1 MNENPKYV
9 MRWHVTLVMIVA
21 SMLRIQGSAAFIVSP
36 FVQRKTSLSTKY
48 LKTRAPATLDYP
60 WLDHFPSPHQN
71 NMVPTQIGRGSTF
84 LKMSSDSDDG
94 PGIGTIVTI
103 VFFLVVFVGTSLAPM
118 LDAARNSP
126 TGDLNLGDSV
136 VTRQDPP
143 GKLQN
148 YENSSD
154 KLSRTK
160 IQEKLNR
167 VPVFYLVSGPNKE
180 MQEKIYLS
188 FEDAT
193 SAAGSDATVKCT
205 TLDQVMY
212 PLVLKRGRM
221 RMAPPPLEV
230 QLAEENLQAQ
240 GLSTKNFKL
249 VPSKA
254 AIKDA
259 AETKT
264 DLADGDIPLFVAD
277 RLAFAGDAGPQVP
290 LFFEKAD
297 CITSYSRLR
306 ESRGDRI
313 PAQPNIRSTTL
324 MDELY
329 SMEKGTRPAVSQLQF
344 YSTADDLMKASEML

>member
-1 MNENPKYV
+1 MK
-9 MRWHVTLVMIVA
+9 WHVTLVMIGIA
-21 SMLRIQGSAAFIVSP
+21 SMLQIQGSDAFVVSP
-36 FVQRKTSLSTKY
+36 IVQRKTSLTKN
-48 LKTRAPATLDYP
+48 LKTRSPATLDFP
-60 WLDHFPSPHQN
+60 LLDHHVPSPHQN
-71 NMVPTQIGRGSTF
+71 NMVHTQIGRGSNF
-84 LKMSSDSDDG
+84 LKMSSDSDDDG

-143 GKLQN
+143 GKLKN

-167 VPVFYLVSGPNKE
+167 VPVFYLVSGPNRE

-193 SAAGSDATVKCT
+193 SAAGSGATVKCT

-230 QLAEENLQAQ
+230 QQAEETLQAQ

-249 VPSKA
+249 IPSKA

-297 CITSYSRLR
+297 CITSYDRLR

-344 YSTADDLMKASEML
+344 YSTADDLMRASEML